1 MPDATHAPPPRVAL
15 VTGASRGIGGA
26 VAVRLARDGFAVA
39 GCYRTAGAA
48 ADKIR
53 VEVEALGVPAYLT
66 PCDVRDAAAVEAFVR
81 AAEQE
86 LGPVEVLVNNAGITR
101 DNPMVL
107 MPAGDWQEVLDTNL
121 TGTWNFCRTVGFRF
135 LKRGGGVMVNIA
147 SVAGVVGNAGQANYA
162 AAKAGVIGMSRSLA
176 KELARFGVRV
186 NVIAPGFIVTDM
198 TAKLPEK
205 TRARALE
212 QIPQRRL
219 GEPDD
224 VAEAVSFLASDR
236 ARYITGQ
243 VMRVDGGIV
252 L

>member
-1 MPDATHAPPPRVAL
+1 
-15 VTGASRGIGGA
+15 